1 MNCSKEM
8 KLVFFMD
15 AIEHVSRW
23 AVEFMCQSSFVCPL
37 FNSLTSSKPIFF
49 NSKKLFNFP
58 LPAPLSNH
66 ALPLQLL
73 NYFLVVLY
81 YRIAR
86 MVRQPRGN
94 ALLVG
99 VGGTG
104 KQSLTR

>member
-1 MNCSKEM
+1 MNSSKEM

-37 FNSLTSSKPIFF
+37 FN
-49 NSKKLFNFP
+49 
-58 LPAPLSNH
+58 SNH